1 MRVGRNRER
10 ESGVGERGRDRGMGE
25 REWGGVRKIER
36 GWEEWSGRER
46 GGRERELVGERES
59 RV

>member
-1 MRVGRNRER
+1 MEWV
-10 ESGVGERGRDRGMGE
+10 RGRDRGMGE

-46 GGRERELVGERES
+46 ELVGERE
-59 RV
+59 

>member
-1 MRVGRNRER
+1 MEWV
-10 ESGVGERGRDRGMGE
+10 RGRDRGMGE

-46 GGRERELVGERES
+46 GGGKDSWLERERE
-59 RV
+59 

>member
-1 MRVGRNRER
+1 
-10 ESGVGERGRDRGMGE
+10 MGE

-46 GGRERELVGERES
+46 GGRERELVGERE
-59 RV
+59 RVECERVG

>member
-1 MRVGRNRER
+1 M
-10 ESGVGERGRDRGMGE
+10 GERGRDRGMGE

-46 GGRERELVGERES
+46 GGRERELVGERE
-59 RV
+59 RVECERVG

>member
-1 MRVGRNRER
+1 MGWER

-25 REWGGVRKIER
+25 RDWGGVRKIER

-46 GGRERELVGERES
+46 ELVGERE
-59 RV
+59 

>member
-1 MRVGRNRER
+1 M
-10 ESGVGERGRDRGMGE
+10 GERGRDRGMGE

-46 GGRERELVGERES
+46 ELVGERE
-59 RV
+59 